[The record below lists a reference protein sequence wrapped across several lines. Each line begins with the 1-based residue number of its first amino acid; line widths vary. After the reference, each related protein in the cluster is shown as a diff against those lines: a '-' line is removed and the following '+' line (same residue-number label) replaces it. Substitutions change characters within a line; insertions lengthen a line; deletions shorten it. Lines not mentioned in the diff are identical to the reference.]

1 MIYMVQKIIIEPLC
15 SHKDLKCIEGEFLP
29 THPLRTLINRSC
41 DIYSSENG
49 NKILIAKFRKG
60 VISDKLSDLAI
71 QSFKS
76 DAKKATSIRGIAS
89 GKIDLKKLSKN
100 IVAVV
105 NPDSYKSRV
114 VYKSGIVSN
123 YYIANP
129 VNSLIV
135 GYFDLPTLHNKSSI
149 LRKKLDTCRVT
160 RFTEQSTEKWKNV
173 LPLINKV
180 DNLYKVLVPTKHR
193 LQKNL
198 ARKVKEFCIENTAF
212 TTLTVNYNWQ
222 TACHVD
228 KGDLTEG
235 FSCITVSEEGKWSG
249 GYLSLPRFG
258 LSFDLRQGDILIF
271 NPHEYHCNSP
281 IVPLTKNYTRL
292 SIVYYFREGMLKC
305 AKSRQKTRPKTR
317 SRSRSRPR
325 KIKYRSRSVSR

>member
-1 MIYMVQKIIIEPLC
+1 MVQKILIEPLC
-15 SHKDLKCIEGEFLP
+15 SHRDLKCIEGEFLP
-29 THPLRTLINRSC
+29 SHPLRTLINQSC
-41 DIYSSENG
+41 DIYGLENG
-49 NKILIAKFRKG
+49 KKYLVAKFRKG
-60 VISDKLSDLAI
+60 VISNNLCDLAI
-71 QSFKS
+71 KSFKS

-100 IVAVV
+100 IVAIVS
-105 NPDSYKSRV
+105 PDSYKSRV

-135 GYFDLPTLHNKSSI
+135 GYFDLPTLRTKSNI
-149 LRKKLDTCRVT
+149 LSKKLNPCRT
-160 RFTEQSTEKWKNV
+160 TKFTEQYTEKWTNV
-173 LPLINKV
+173 LPLISKV
-180 DNLYKVLVPTKHR
+180 NDLYKKLVPDKYNQ
-193 LQKNL
+193 QKKLCN
-198 ARKVKEFCIENTAF
+198 KIKEFCIKNTVF

-249 GYLSLPRFG
+249 GYLSVPRFG

-281 IVPLTKNYTRL
+281 IIPLSKNYTRL

-305 AKSRQKTRPKTR
+305 AKSKSISRTR
-317 SRSRSRPR
+317 SRSRSRT
-325 KIKYRSRSVSR
+325 KYRTRSISR